1 MTNRLPGAPR
11 RGRTTE
17 RGGPARAS
25 TNRRWRSRL
34 AGLAVIAITVVG
46 SVSIAAPASAADYPS
61 WDDVQAAKGNE
72 AAKAAEVT
80 RITDFIKTLQ
90 VELQQAQDEAKKRGE
105 EFQAAEEAF
114 FEADERANQIQTQ
127 ADAKQTEAD
136 TATKQ
141 AGRVASQ
148 LYRSGGAD
156 LSLSLFLDEKTSG
169 ASDLLSKLGNM
180 SKVADHSNGV
190 YEEALAA
197 SNTAKA
203 LGEQASLARDERET
217 LRQAAQ
223 AAMVA
228 SQAAATAAADKL
240 KQNQD
245 LIVTLQAQLK
255 ALQDTTSA
263 TVAQYEAGEA
273 ARKAAEAAAAAARGQ
288 AADGGQLS
296 SQGWAVPASGNITG
310 YFGNRDPISTGG
322 GTSSSSH
329 RGTDIGASCGSN
341 IYAATGGT
349 VTYAGWYGTYGN
361 FILIDHGDGVST
373 GYAHIVNG
381 GYEVQEGYQVS
392 AGQVI
397 AHVGTTG
404 ASTGCHLHFEVR
416 INGTAIDAQPFM
428 ADRGA
433 GLG

>member
-1 MTNRLPGAPR
+1 MTNRLQGAPKR
-11 RGRTTE
+11 E
-17 RGGPARAS
+17 RGTTIAAGK
-25 TNRRWRSRL
+25 RRWQSRF
-34 AGLAVIAITVVG
+34 AALAVLAITVVG
-46 SVSIAAPASAADYPS
+46 AVSIAAPASAADYPS

-80 RITDFIKTLQ
+80 NITNLIKTLQ
-90 VELQQAQDEAKKRGE
+90 VELQAAQDEAQKRGT

-114 FEADERANQIQTQ
+114 FEADQRASAIQAQ
-127 ADAKQTEAD
+127 ADAKTTEAE

-156 LSLSLFLDEKTSG
+156 LSLSLLLDEKTTG
-169 ASDLLSKLGNM
+169 ASDLLAKLGNM
-180 SKVADHSNGV
+180 NKVAQHSNGV
-190 YEEALAA
+190 YEQAIAA

-203 LGEQASLARDERET
+203 LGTQAGLARDEREV

-223 AAMVA
+223 AAM
-228 SQAAATAAADKL
+228 QAAQEAATAAADKL

-245 LIVTLQAQLK
+245 LIVTLDAQLK
-255 ALQDTTSA
+255 SLQDTSA
-263 TVAQYEAGEA
+263 KTVAAYQVGVEE
-273 ARKAAEAAAAAARGQ
+273 KKKAEAAAAAARGG

-296 SQGWAVPASGNITG
+296 SQGWAIPAFGNITG
-310 YFGNRDPISTGG
+310 TFGNRDPISTGG

-361 FILIDHGDGVST
+361 FILIDHGSGVST

-381 GYEVQEGYQVS
+381 GYEVAEGYQVS

-416 INGTAIDAQPFM
+416 INGTAINAQPFM

-433 GLG
+433 PLG